1 MIFRVKIHIIHYLY
15 INKKR
20 FFTAKILTKRCFLSC
35 LLLKNGKDNYLW
47 IYFRTFA
54 PKIET
59 SMSKKYLLP
68 IITTLLII
76 LSCGN
81 QQNSLRLADID
92 SLVSIEKYDSAYQ
105 ELMRIMRDFSEDKKS
120 QAHFYLLLTQTSL
133 LTNHALTSD
142 SLINI
147 SIAYYEENGNDEK
160 LSDAYYYKAEY
171 QMQRKDYASAII
183 LCKKAYS
190 LAAKANSYVLQYKTA
205 SLISHINCLGGNY
218 DLQLEYAKR
227 ALSNAIRTK
236 RKRWIAYSY
245 NDVNEAYQYRGLI
258 DSAIIYAEKTIP
270 FLDNI
275 NQNELPYF
283 LNNIGYVYIMK
294 DPKKAKEFFEKSIA
308 LKPLSRTFEN
318 LAFIYSKE
326 GNREKAYELWKNAL
340 YCEDD
345 IPVDK
350 IIYHIL
356 QYNLSHNDLDGACE
370 QLSQIVSIKDSLN
383 TVLSDRYIER
393 IQQKYDEKVVS
404 DRHEKEILIWC
415 IVALIL
421 AIIVIFLIG
430 YIKHKKY
437 RLRIAFKEQQLL
449 INGYI
454 NEIDLLKEHTK
465 NAESK
470 ICELKGRVS
479 GYIERIKKIEE
490 SRCSSEKHIVELR
503 GKIKDYTEQIEL
515 LTEAGNT
522 AKYQID
528 SLNDVI
534 RNYKEQIEKFVQ
546 AENASKA
553 EISSLNGNVEKYLG
567 QISNLQAEHKEAE
580 LQIADL
586 NQKIK
591 DLMEQESPRL
601 AKGKLLYDQIL
612 QNGTT
617 VEWTNDDYKCFIDF
631 YKATNFSSYSKV
643 MKKYSPKTAHN
654 IFFLLL
660 YEIGKDD
667 KEIRLIM
674 GITQE
679 AIRSTRFRI
688 QKHSNK

>member
-1 MIFRVKIHIIHYLY
+1 MIRIIHYLY

-20 FFTAKILTKRCFLSC
+20 FFTARILTKRCFLSC

-54 PKIET
+54 PKIEI
-59 SMSKKYLLP
+59 SMNKKYLLP

-105 ELMRIMRDFSEDKKS
+105 ELMRIKQDLSEDKES

-133 LTNHALTSD
+133 LTNHALTPD

-160 LSDAYYYKAEY
+160 LSDAYYYKAEC

-183 LCKKAYS
+183 LCKKAYG

-205 SLISHINCLGGNY
+205 SLISHINCLGGDYN
-218 DLQLEYAKR
+218 LQLEYAKR
-227 ALSNAIRTK
+227 ALSNAIKTK

-245 NDVNEAYQYRGLI
+245 NDVNEAYQYKGLI
-258 DSAIIYAEKTIP
+258 DSAIVYAEKTIP

-294 DPKKAKEFFEKSIA
+294 DPKKAKEFFEKSIS
-308 LKPLSRTFEN
+308 LKPLSRTLEN

-326 GNREKAYELWKNAL
+326 GNKEKAYELWKNAL
-340 YCEDD
+340 YCDDD

-356 QYNLSHNDLDGACE
+356 QYNLSHSDLDGACE
-370 QLSQIVSIKDSLN
+370 QLSQMVSIKDSLN
-383 TVLSDRYIER
+383 TALSDRSIER

-404 DRHEKEILIWC
+404 DRHEKEILRWC
-415 IVALIL
+415 IGALIL
-421 AIIVIFLIG
+421 AIIIIFLIG
-430 YIKHKKY
+430 YIRYKKY
-437 RLRIAFKEQQLL
+437 RSRIAFKEQQLL

-454 NEIDLLKEHTK
+454 NEIGQLKGQND
-465 NAESK
+465 NAEYQ
-470 ICELKGRVS
+470 IGELKNRVS
-479 GYIERIKKIEE
+479 GYNEDIRKLEE
-490 SRCSSEKHIVELR
+490 SCNSSEKHIAALK
-503 GKIKDYTEQIEL
+503 GKIKEYTEQIDQ
-515 LTEAGNT
+515 LTETGNT
-522 AKYQID
+522 AYHQID
-528 SLNDVI
+528 SLNGIIKD
-534 RNYKEQIEKFVQ
+534 YKEQIDRLNQ
-546 AENASKA
+546 ADNASRI
-553 EISSLNGNVEKYLG
+553 EVSSLKGKIEEYLE
-567 QISNLQAEHKEAE
+567 QISNLQTTHKEAE
-580 LQIADL
+580 QQIADL

-654 IFFLLL
+654 TFFLLL
-660 YEIGKDD
+660 YEIGKND
-667 KEIRLIM
+667 KEIRQIM

-688 QKHSNK
+688 QKHSSK

>member
-1 MIFRVKIHIIHYLY
+1 
-15 INKKR
+15 
-20 FFTAKILTKRCFLSC
+20 
-35 LLLKNGKDNYLW
+35 
-47 IYFRTFA
+47 
-54 PKIET
+54 
-59 SMSKKYLLP
+59 MSIKYLLP

-76 LSCGN
+76 LGCGN
-81 QQNSLRLADID
+81 QQNSSRLADID

-105 ELMRIMRDFSEDKKS
+105 ELMKIGRDFSEDTES

-133 LTNHALTSD
+133 LTDHALTSD
-142 SLINI
+142 SLINL

-171 QMQRKDYASAII
+171 QMQCKDFALAII
-183 LCKKAYS
+183 LCKKAYG
-190 LAAKANSYVLQYKTA
+190 LAAKTNNHVLQYKTA
-205 SLISHINCLGGNY
+205 SLISYINCLGGNY

-227 ALSNAIRTK
+227 ALSYAIKTK

-245 NDVNEAYQYRGLI
+245 NDVNEAYQYNGLI
-258 DSAIIYAEKTIP
+258 DSAIVYAEKTIP

-275 NQNELPYF
+275 HQNELPYF
-283 LNNIGYVYIMK
+283 LNNIGYVYITK
-294 DPKKAKEFFEKSIA
+294 EPQKAKEFFKKSIS
-308 LKPLSRTFEN
+308 LKPLSRTLEN

-326 GNREKAYELWKNAL
+326 GNKEKAYELWKNAL
-340 YCEDD
+340 YCDDD

-356 QYNLSHNDLDGACE
+356 QYNLSHSDLDGACE

-383 TVLSDRYIER
+383 TALSDRSIER

-404 DRHEKEILIWC
+404 DRHEKEILRWC
-415 IVALIL
+415 IGALIL

-430 YIKHKKY
+430 YIRYKKY
-437 RLRIAFKEQQLL
+437 RSRIAFKEQQLL

-454 NEIDLLKEHTK
+454 NEIGQLKGQND
-465 NAESK
+465 NAEYQ
-470 ICELKGRVS
+470 IGELKNRVS
-479 GYIERIKKIEE
+479 GYNEDIRKLEE
-490 SRCSSEKHIVELR
+490 SCNSSEKHIAALK
-503 GKIKDYTEQIEL
+503 GKIKEYTEQIDQ
-515 LTEAGNT
+515 LTETGNT
-522 AKYQID
+522 ANHQID
-528 SLNDVI
+528 SLNGIIKD
-534 RNYKEQIEKFVQ
+534 YKEQIDRLNQ
-546 AENASKA
+546 ADNASRI
-553 EISSLNGNVEKYLG
+553 EVSSLKGKIEEYLG
-567 QISNLQAEHKEAE
+567 QISNLQTTHKEAE
-580 LQIADL
+580 QQIADL

-654 IFFLLL
+654 TFFLLL
-660 YEIGKDD
+660 YEIGKND
-667 KEIRLIM
+667 KEIRQIM

-688 QKHSNK
+688 QKHSSK